1 MKHLSDEDL
10 VDIYYG
16 ERASEPDGDDRSSVQ
31 QHIAS
36 CVDCRDAFA
45 ALKTDLDRTPIIEPP
60 ARAADYGDAV
70 WQSIAPQLTAYE
82 PHRFRWPR
90 LSAGMRVGSGL
101 GFAMACALLVAGGF
115 FAGSLWERKH
125 SQQEIARTPSSGTV
139 PKADTPAQPR
149 VVVVVLSDHLD
160 RSERFLVE
168 LKHADLDNSG
178 TGTPLRDE
186 ARSLLA
192 ANRLCQK
199 KVAPAGDPALTTA
212 LDHLD
217 RLLAEAA
224 NSPGRLNGAAL
235 ARLQDEMNGDGLL
248 FEIRVLRSRNTEHIG
263 TGNDRPNGGTI

>member
-1 MKHLSDEDL
+1 MNHLSNESL
-10 VDIYYG
+10 VDIYYD
-16 ERASEPDGDDRSSVQ
+16 ERAEDRGGIDGSSVQ

-45 ALKTDLDRTPIIEPP
+45 AVKTDLDRTSIIEAP
-60 ARAADYGDAV
+60 ARAPDYGHAV

-82 PHRFRWPR
+82 PRRFRWPR
-90 LSAGMRVGSGL
+90 LSVGMRVGIGL
-101 GFAMACALLVAGGF
+101 GFAAACALLVAGGF
-115 FAGSLWERKH
+115 FAGSLWERTH
-125 SQQEIARTPSSGTV
+125 SQQVIAQTPSTSSV
-139 PKADTPAQPR
+139 PKAGAPVQPR
-149 VVVVVLSDHLD
+149 IVVVVLSDHLD

-199 KVAPAGDPALTTA
+199 KVAPADDPALNTA

-248 FEIRVLRSRNTEHIG
+248 FEIRVLRSRNTDHDATAI
-263 TGNDRPNGGTI
+263 DRSNGGTI